1 MTIYVCNMQ
10 DMPWHVENL
19 RPSHLVSLVPPKE
32 QPPTPP
38 GMLAERHLRLIIDD
52 ISEPLPGYIL
62 PDLYHVATLVDFLM
76 GWPGDRPI
84 LLHCIAGIS
93 RSMAAALIALALD
106 AEGREAEAARCLRD
120 AAPHARPNARMIAL
134 ADDILCREGRL
145 VDACRRMGPATDA
158 ASGPLVRLSPL
169 ADVSGPRTDASVA
182 TLSI

>member
-1 MTIYVCNMQ
+1 MFLVWTVRGTEPLRSVTSGLATILRKRG
-10 DMPWHVENL
+10 VEN
-19 RPSHLVSLVPPKE
+19 VSV
-32 QPPTPP
+32 
-38 GMLAERHLRLIIDD
+38 GDVAAELGYIDD
-52 ISEPLPGYIL
+52 IIEPLPGYIL
-62 PDLYHVATLVDFLM
+62 PDVYHVATLVDFLM
-76 GWPGDRPI
+76 GWPGERPI

-106 AEGREAEAARCLRD
+106 AEGREAEAARCLRE

-145 VDACRRMGPATDA
+145 VAACRRMGPATDV

-169 ADVSGPRTDASVA
+169 ADVSWPRTDASVT